1 MYPDF
6 RFPCIKI
13 PTFRILLLS
22 FAALLFIGCKNQDS
36 DPEPVIQTIKLS
48 EVHNLAMLDNEDFI
62 VDFQFDQ
69 SGTLWVVAFWSGLYR
84 LSGDEITSFNTSNS
98 PLPDNRINDIFIDHL
113 NRLWIATNN
122 GFAKYDHETWE
133 VYTIENTPLAI
144 PRISQI
150 SVNKQEEILLGNGDV
165 LNGGLLFRNQEGI
178 WKSFTAGNSNLPCN
192 VIYEIELTESDD
204 FWISTAQ
211 FQGVGGVVKFENE
224 TIGQV
229 LNVENS
235 GLLYNHIDNI
245 EIDEENIWIGYWA
258 AIFNEFG
265 VPEGGIQRVN
275 PESNNIMSFFPNE
288 TELVSNRI
296 TAMKLHSDN
305 SLWFAT
311 VVDDPGCENCFS
323 GIGVIPASGNI
334 VAVSALN
341 SDIASNIYYTKLNE
355 DNLGNMY
362 VASEHSLYLL
372 ELK

>member
-165 LNGGLLFRNQEGI
+165 LNGGLSFRNQEGI

>member
-98 PLPDNRINDIFIDHL
+98 PLPDNRINDIFIDYL